1 MIVLVPAT
9 AAMVVVRTP
18 NPVYALAD
26 SAVSLPRGELAAVH
40 TPNPMHQSA
49 DGGNGGSGGGVANN
63 DGIANTADKHLPQPP
78 LLMRVLRLL
87 EACHLTLL
95 TKAIVYA
102 VPVG

>member
-9 AAMVVVRTP
+9 AAMVVRTP
-18 NPVYALAD
+18 NPVYALAG
-26 SAVSLPRGELAAVH
+26 SAASLPRGELAAVH

-63 DGIANTADKHLPQPP
+63 DGIANTANKHLPQPP
-78 LLMRVLRLL
+78 LLVRVLRLL
-87 EACHLTLL
+87 EACRLTLL